1 MRGRVG
7 GRAVRTSVSRAS
19 WVVSGVLVALT
30 WLAAGCTDAGGS
42 APTPA
47 STAGQGR
54 PTATAT
60 PAVTTATPIVAT
72 GDLLTRRP
80 YRLVAPSS
88 DGDAKPAPLILV
100 LHGYG
105 QGADYDTLGLDVLA
119 EREGALVVHPEGS
132 RDAVG
137 RRFWNASPA
146 CCNFFEQAVDDI
158 EYLRVVIDDVSA
170 RHAVDPRRVY
180 VAGFSNGGF
189 MAHRLAC
196 EMPNR
201 IAAIVTA
208 AGVNAADGEACGSGE
223 PVAVL
228 QVHGDADPVVH
239 YLGGRFGAG
248 TVPYPSVAT
257 SIEGWSERNGCA
269 QEPEVRETVLDLAA
283 TLPGEE
289 TSVTRYEECAEG
301 GAVELW
307 TVHGGSHDID
317 FSSMFPDAVWSFME
331 EHARS

>member
-19 WVVSGVLVALT
+19 WLVSGMLVALT
-30 WLAAGCTDAGGS
+30 WLATGCADAGGS
-42 APTPA
+42 GAT
-47 STAGQGR
+47 
-54 PTATAT
+54 PTAAAV
-60 PAVTTATPIVAT
+60 PAQPAAT
-72 GDLLTRRP
+72 GTAVADTNDLLARRP
-80 YRLVAPSS
+80 YRLVEPAAR
-88 DGDAKPAPLILV
+88 GDAEPAPLIVV

-105 QGADYDTLGLDVLA
+105 QGADYDTLGLDALA
-119 EREGALVVHPEGS
+119 ERAGALVVHPEGS

-137 RRFWNASPA
+137 RRFWNASAA

-158 EYLRVVIDDVSA
+158 EYVRAVIDDVSA
-170 RHAVDPRRVY
+170 QRAVDARRVY
-180 VAGFSNGGF
+180 VAGFSNGAF

-196 EMPNR
+196 EMPER

-208 AGVNAADGEACGSGE
+208 AGVNAAEEGGCERGE

-248 TVPYPSVAT
+248 TVSYPSVAA
-257 SIEGWSERNGCA
+257 SIERWRERNGCEE
-269 QEPEVRETVLDLAA
+269 EPEVRETVLDLAG
-283 TLPGEE
+283 TLPGGE

-317 FSSMFPDAVWSFME
+317 FSSTFTHEVWSFLE
-331 EHARS
+331 EHAQP